1 MIEHQQERQR
11 FVVAKDGHESVL
23 EYKLNGNSINFTRT
37 YVPEVFR
44 GQGIAKQLVDK
55 GLEWARAEQFDIE
68 ADCWYVAKFLD

>member
-11 FVVAKDGHESVL
+11 FVVAKEGHESVL
-23 EYKLNGNSINFTRT
+23 EYKLNGNAINFTRT
-37 YVPEVFR
+37 YVPDVFR

-55 GLEWARAEQFDIE
+55 GLEWARSQHFDIE